1 MRTNDIRLVGNVTKE
16 PQILNTATTEFA
28 VIRIAV
34 NTRYGEKEETFYID
48 VKAFGNSFR
57 DLKYYE
63 VGKGDRVQ
71 VDGRLVME
79 EFTTK
84 EGVEVKNH
92 PAVVA
97 NSISKFHRKQKEES
111 TEAMAGSESF

>member
-1 MRTNDIRLVGNVTKE
+1 MKTNEIRLVGNVTKE
-16 PQILNTATTEFA
+16 PQILNSSTTEFA
-28 VIRIAV
+28 VIRMAV
-34 NTRYGEKEETFYID
+34 NTRYGEKEETIYID

-57 DLKYYE
+57 DLKYFE

-71 VDGRLVME
+71 VEGRLVME

-92 PAVVA
+92 PAVIA
-97 NSISKFHRKQKEES
+97 NSIARFHKKQKVES
-111 TEAMAGSESF
+111 EDQVAVESF